1 LVSAFTF
8 VSEGSTLA
16 DTGWVCTANAGGTLG
31 TTPVTWVQFSAAG
44 SYTAGTGLTLTGNEF
59 SITNTAVTAAAYG
72 TNDGFY
78 TTAFTV
84 NAQGQLTDAA
94 DYEINVDGGTF

>member
-1 LVSAFTF
+1 
-8 VSEGSTLA
+8 
-16 DTGWVCTANAGGTLG
+16 
-31 TTPVTWVQFSAAG
+31 
-44 SYTAGTGLTLTGNEF
+44 LTLTGNEF